1 MIDAKKV
8 HLIGIGGIGVSAAAK
23 WWKMKGTDVSGSDM
37 HQSEIIEDLEQEGI
51 QVKIGHFADNIP
63 RECDLVIYSD
73 AVPATNVERQAAEE
87 QGIMQMSYFEFLGE
101 IAKDHKTIAVSGTN
115 GKSTT
120 TAMLANILIDAGLD
134 PTVILGTKV
143 PGWEHKNFRMGGS
156 NVFVVEACEH
166 MQHML
171 YIKADI
177 AVITNIEEDHLD
189 FYRDI
194 DHIREAFQEWVD
206 KSDFDVLN
214 ATDPESKKLNVENVT
229 WFNEGDISGVEL
241 KIPGA
246 FNRMNAAAAAVAARH
261 LGVTDDQIKSSLEK
275 FKGTWRRFEHVGA
288 FNGADVYS
296 DYAHHPTAIE
306 KSLAAYKEFY
316 PDRRLL
322 VCFEPH
328 QYSRTAELFDD
339 FVTCFASADALVL
352 SEVYEVAGRNEF
364 AGKTSKDLAEAIQ
377 NVDDVQYAENLDTAE
392 QLVRELAKPDDVI
405 VAMGAG
411 DIDRVARK
419 LVE

>member
-1 MIDAKKV
+1 MQNFKKI

-23 WWKMKGTDVSGSDM
+23 WWKAKGTDVSGSDM
-37 HQSEIIEDLEQEGI
+37 HQSEIVDDLEREGI
-51 QVKIGHFADNIP
+51 QVKIGHFVDNIP
-63 RECDLVIYSD
+63 RGCDLVIYSD
-73 AVPATNVERQAAEE
+73 AVPATNVERRAAEE

-101 IAKDHKTIAVSGTN
+101 LAKDYKTIAVSGTN

-120 TAMLANILIDAGLD
+120 TAMLANILIEGGMD

-143 PGWEHKNFRMGGS
+143 PGWGQKNFRMGGGDIL
-156 NVFVVEACEH
+156 VVEACEH

-171 YIKADI
+171 YIKPDI

-194 DHIREAFQEWVD
+194 DHIREAFQQWTEQ
-206 KSDFDVLN
+206 SDVVVLN
-214 ATDPESKKLNVENVT
+214 EEDAESQKLDVENVS
-229 WFNEGDISGVEL
+229 WFDLDDVPEVTL
-241 KIPGA
+241 RIPGR
-246 FNRMNAAAAAVAARH
+246 FNLMNAAAAAVAAQAV
-261 LGVTDDQIKSSLEK
+261 GVTSEQIKESLEK
-275 FKGTWRRFEHVGA
+275 FKGTWRRFEHVGE

-306 KSLAAYKEFY
+306 KALAAYKEFY
-316 PDRRLL
+316 PDRRLF

-339 FVTCFASADALVL
+339 FVTCFKSADVLVL

-364 AGKTSKDLAEAIQ
+364 AGKTSKDLADAIQ
-377 NVDDVQYAENLDTAE
+377 NVKDVHYAENLETAE
-392 QLVRELAKPDDVI
+392 KLVRDLAKPEDVI
-405 VAMGAG
+405 VVMGAG
-411 DIDRVARK
+411 DVDIIARK
-419 LVE
+419 LIS